1 MKSKK
6 FLTCMCGRKVLIDN
20 LWEPCSGCKPSDTK
34 KRKLDEP
41 NEISNS
47 SGEVSKLL
55 ICNDISHSKVILHRS
70 GAWQQEYAGHVLC
83 LDC

>member
-6 FLTCMCGRKVLIDN
+6 FLTCMCGRKVLIDK
-20 LWEPCSGCKPSDTK
+20 LWEPCSRCSNPIVK
-34 KRKLDEP
+34 KRKIDES

-47 SGEVSKLL
+47 SGEVSRLL
-55 ICNDISHSKVILHRS
+55 ICHNMSHSKVILHRS
-70 GAWQQEYAGHVLC
+70 GTWQQEYAGQVLC